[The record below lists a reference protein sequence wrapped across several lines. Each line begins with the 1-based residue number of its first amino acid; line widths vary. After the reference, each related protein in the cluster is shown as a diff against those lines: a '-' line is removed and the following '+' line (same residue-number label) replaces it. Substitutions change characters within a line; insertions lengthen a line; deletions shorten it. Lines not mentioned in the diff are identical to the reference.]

1 MKRRLF
7 SLLLAALMLLSLLA
21 ACGQAETPAASDGDA
36 QTDAPAPSE
45 PETSTEPADESVDE
59 PAAPGEVTLPIAAD
73 STTYTMWVPNF
84 LDAAMSYNDPNEFP
98 IWQELERR
106 TNIHIDWTL
115 ATLANAQEQFS
126 LMLTSQDC
134 TDLMAGAPSF
144 LTGGID
150 YSIDEDI
157 ILDLT
162 ELVPEYMPNY
172 YALLTADDYSRK
184 TCYTDSGRLGQLQ
197 VVQGSPEPPFAGWIA
212 RQDML
217 DAIGFEGS
225 MVTIDDWTTVLAGLK
240 EAGLGKLYLGS
251 ASGQQEF
258 LMTTYGV
265 TNGFLQKDGAV
276 FYGPVQQGYHDY
288 LAQITAWNEA
298 GYLDPDFISHT
309 AWYSDFSMMVS
320 GEIAIMPTIYSIYDV
335 IDMMGKGSDPN
346 FAVTAVDVPKLHEG
360 DALMV
365 GNFGGPSKV
374 SLGGSAVCISP
385 SCEDVPT
392 ILRWFDYLC
401 TDEGFLL
408 GNYGIEGASYTLV
421 DGEPVYTDLIL
432 ANPDGL
438 TRGQAQ
444 SLYSINT
451 YITQYYDYTRGWGGT
466 SEAALGCMDIWC
478 ADYDYVNSYDLPP
491 VTLTIEETEN
501 LGSAVND
508 IATYV
513 EEYSAQVVTGQ
524 KNLDATWD
532 EYVAH
537 IEAMNL
543 QRCIEVYQAAC
554 DRFNAR

>member
-21 ACGQAETPAASDGDA
+21 ACGQAETPAASDGDV

-45 PETSTEPADESVDE
+45 PETPNAETPAEP
-59 PAAPGEVTLPIAAD
+59 PGEVTLPIAAE

-126 LMLTSQDC
+126 LMLTSQSC

-197 VVQGSPEPPFAGWIA
+197 VVQ
-212 RQDML
+212 
-217 DAIGFEGS
+217 
-225 MVTIDDWTTVLAGLK
+225 
-240 EAGLGKLYLGS
+240 
-251 ASGQQEF
+251 
-258 LMTTYGV
+258 
-265 TNGFLQKDGAV
+265 
-276 FYGPVQQGYHDY
+276 
-288 LAQITAWNEA
+288 
-298 GYLDPDFISHT
+298 
-309 AWYSDFSMMVS
+309 
-320 GEIAIMPTIYSIYDV
+320 
-335 IDMMGKGSDPN
+335 
-346 FAVTAVDVPKLHEG
+346 
-360 DALMV
+360 
-365 GNFGGPSKV
+365 
-374 SLGGSAVCISP
+374 
-385 SCEDVPT
+385 DVPT

-408 GNYGIEGASYTLV
+408 GNYGIEGTSYTLV

>member
-21 ACGQAETPAASDGDA
+21 ACGQAETPAASDGDT

-59 PAAPGEVTLPIAAD
+59 PAAPGEVTLPIAAE

-84 LDAAMSYNDPNEFP
+84 LDSAMSYNDPNEFP

-162 ELVPEYMPNY
+162 ELVP
-172 YALLTADDYSRK
+172 
-184 TCYTDSGRLGQLQ
+184 
-197 VVQGSPEPPFAGWIA
+197 
-212 RQDML
+212 
-217 DAIGFEGS
+217 
-225 MVTIDDWTTVLAGLK
+225 
-240 EAGLGKLYLGS
+240 
-251 ASGQQEF
+251 
-258 LMTTYGV
+258 
-265 TNGFLQKDGAV
+265 
-276 FYGPVQQGYHDY
+276 
-288 LAQITAWNEA
+288 
-298 GYLDPDFISHT
+298 
-309 AWYSDFSMMVS
+309 
-320 GEIAIMPTIYSIYDV
+320 
-335 IDMMGKGSDPN
+335 
-346 FAVTAVDVPKLHEG
+346 
-360 DALMV
+360 
-365 GNFGGPSKV
+365 
-374 SLGGSAVCISP
+374 
-385 SCEDVPT
+385 
-392 ILRWFDYLC
+392 
-401 TDEGFLL
+401 
-408 GNYGIEGASYTLV
+408 
-421 DGEPVYTDLIL
+421 

-466 SEAALGCMDIWC
+466 SEAALGCIDIWC